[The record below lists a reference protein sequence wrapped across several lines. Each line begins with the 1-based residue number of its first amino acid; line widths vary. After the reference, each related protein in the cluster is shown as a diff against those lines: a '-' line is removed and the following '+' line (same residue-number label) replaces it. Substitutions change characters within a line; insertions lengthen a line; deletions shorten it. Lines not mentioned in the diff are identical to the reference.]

1 MLTFSSW
8 PKELKMHCLQ
18 EHQRGITVV
27 EASGEVFDEKT
38 RNANLASEIEHY
50 ILGPDKENASGM
62 HINSESITH
71 PSPTPSIG

>member
-1 MLTFSSW
+1 MS
-8 PKELKMHCLQ
+8 
-18 EHQRGITVV
+18 VV

-62 HINSESITH
+62 HINSESITQ
-71 PSPTPSIG
+71 PSPSPSIG